1 MERIEGRVAFLEG
14 TIEEHRN
21 MIKALHETAA
31 RLDLR
36 MQSLEERMDRRFEQ
50 VDRRFDNLDSKM
62 SRQFTWLVGLQVT
75 SLVAIA
81 GAIFGLMQA
90 VLNR

>member
-1 MERIEGRVAFLEG
+1 MISTLHG
-14 TIEEHRN
+14 TV
-21 MIKALHETAA
+21 A
-31 RLDLR
+31 RLDQR
-36 MQSLEERMDRRFEQ
+36 MQSLEDRIERRFEH
-50 VDRRFDNLDSKM
+50 LDSKM
-62 SRQFTWLVGLQVT
+62 SRQFTWLAGLQVT

>member
-1 MERIEGRVAFLEG
+1 
-14 TIEEHRN
+14 
-21 MIKALHETAA
+21 MINALHETVA
-31 RLDLR
+31 RLDQR
-36 MQSLEERMDRRFEQ
+36 MQSLEDR

>member
-1 MERIEGRVAFLEG
+1 MLC
-14 TIEEHRN
+14 TIEEHGN
-21 MIKALHETAA
+21 MIKALYETAA

-36 MQSLEERMDRRFEQ
+36 MQSLEDRMDRRFEH
-50 VDRRFDNLDSKM
+50 VDHRLDNLDSKM
-62 SRQFTWLVGLQVT
+62 TRQFTWLVGLQVT

>member
-1 MERIEGRVAFLEG
+1 
-14 TIEEHRN
+14 
-21 MIKALHETAA
+21 
-31 RLDLR
+31 
-36 MQSLEERMDRRFEQ
+36 MQSLEDRIE
-50 VDRRFDNLDSKM
+50 RRFDHLDSKM
-62 SRQFTWLVGLQVT
+62 SRQFTWLAGLQVT

>member
-1 MERIEGRVAFLEG
+1 
-14 TIEEHRN
+14 
-21 MIKALHETAA
+21 MIKALHESAV

-36 MQSLEERMDRRFEQ
+36 MQSLEDRIDRRFEQ
-50 VDRRFDNLDSKM
+50 VDHRFDNLDSKM

-81 GAIFGLMQA
+81 GAIFGFMQA

>member
-1 MERIEGRVAFLEG
+1 
-14 TIEEHRN
+14 
-21 MIKALHETAA
+21 MISTLHETLA
-31 RLDLR
+31 RLDQR
-36 MQSLEERMDRRFEQ
+36 MQSLEDRIE
-50 VDRRFDNLDSKM
+50 RRFDHLDSKM
-62 SRQFTWLVGLQVT
+62 SRQFTWLAGLQVT